1 MNEYYH
7 DDRPEAGLEGDT
19 ALKAVSE
26 PDTSADETD
35 EIDDKNTSSGRTE
48 RRNFYSNFFDWAD
61 SLVVTVF
68 CIVLIFTF
76 IIRLVGVDGSS
87 MRETL
92 HDQDRLFISGL
103 FYTPS
108 VGDIVVV
115 SRDYLVL
122 DSQHRTSNKPIIKR
136 VVAVAGQQVDIR
148 EEQNGE
154 YALYIDGVKQQ
165 EDYIR
170 EPMRKYYTKTV
181 EFPYTVSDGCVFVM
195 GDNRNDS
202 HDSRAYDVGEID
214 NRYILGRVV
223 LRVFPFDKIGDP
235 DNE

>member
-7 DDRPEAGLEGDT
+7 DDRPEAGLEEE
-19 ALKAVSE
+19 AFLKSVSE
-26 PDTSADETD
+26 PDTPENVTGEDEPLPKGKSA
-35 EIDDKNTSSGRTE
+35 
-48 RRNFYSNFFDWAD
+48 RRSFYSGFFDWAD

-76 IIRLVGVDGSS
+76 VVRLVGVDGSS